1 MMEHRRRIGVVRVLV
16 LGTLTGLLTLRVLA
30 EPAPAEPSSSP
41 PAKSPV
47 EIPSGTFDL
56 RPKFRIG
63 QDRRVRLNL
72 ESRESR
78 PELLAETDEPSK
90 KPGTSKADS
99 DMNTKQEFVLV
110 FRPVKVSDETAEVDV
125 VFESIKSRVEG
136 PGVDD
141 TFDSSKPAPKK
152 NTTKDNKNPRPAS
165 NNDPLSGLD
174 ALAQPPSL
182 EETLRPM
189 VGEKLTLTVDRDSNV
204 IDVKHGEKLVRAL
217 NPMAPEAMMQ
227 VGGETPL
234 RELFKSIVGTPGKPH
249 AKPGESW
256 SSATTMNV
264 FPIGDTALRTDY
276 RLSDVR
282 GDTGTIA
289 FAGEL
294 KPRDEP
300 SPGAGGLKLNKAAY
314 SGSTLW
320 DQKDGFPRSMQS
332 KQELRAE
339 LKLGQQTVPLNQT
352 QKVTLERLPDTSSE
366 KPRR

>member
-1 MMEHRRRIGVVRVLV
+1 MMEHRRRIGVVRSLL
-16 LGTLTGLLTLRVLA
+16 LGTLAGMLTLPATA
-30 EPAPAEPSSSP
+30 EPAPREPAPPKSP
-41 PAKSPV
+41 QSPV
-47 EIPSGTFDL
+47 EIPSGSFDL
-56 RPKFRIG
+56 RPKFRMG
-63 QDRRVRLNL
+63 QDRRVKLNL

-78 PELLAETDEPSK
+78 PDLLAETDEPAK
-90 KPGTSKADS
+90 KPATPKNDS

-110 FRPVKVSDETAEVDV
+110 FRPVKVGDETSEVDV
-125 VFESIKSRVEG
+125 VFESIKSHVEG
-136 PGVDD
+136 PGVDE

-152 NTTKDNKNPRPAS
+152 NAKNSKPAS
-165 NNDPLSGLD
+165 TNDPLSALD
-174 ALAQPPSL
+174 ALAQPPTL

-189 VGEKLTLTVDRDSNV
+189 VGKKLTLTVDRDGNV
-204 IDVKHGEKLVRAL
+204 VDVKHGEMLVRAL

-227 VGGETPL
+227 VGGDTPL

-256 SSATTMNV
+256 SSGTTMNV
-264 FPIGDTALRTDY
+264 FPIGDTSLRTDY

-282 GDTGTIA
+282 GDTGKIA

-300 SPGAGGLKLNKAAY
+300 SPGAGGLKLSKAAY
-314 SGSTLW
+314 SGSTVW
-320 DQKDGFPRSMQS
+320 DQKDGFPTSMQS

-352 QKVTLERLPDTSSE
+352 QKVTLERLPDTGPE
-366 KPRR
+366 KPRK